1 VRSGILALQKGQT
14 EAAMAIGLS
23 RGQVM
28 RLVLLPQALRII
40 IPPMTSS
47 YLGIAKNSSLAIAI
61 GFPDLVAS
69 VNVTINQTGQAIENI
84 LIIMAAYLSI
94 SLSISLF
101 MNWYNKRIALTE
113 R

>member
-1 VRSGILALQKGQT
+1 MNTLPAMGDAGEADHLAQQVLG
-14 EAAMAIGLS
+14 EGPPGPAA
-23 RGQVM
+23 
-28 RLVLLPQALRII
+28 
-40 IPPMTSS
+40 
-47 YLGIAKNSSLAIAI
+47 
-61 GFPDLVAS
+61 AS